1 MTITLADFD
10 SIAENFTQFH
20 TAFADCFGRKDLR
33 RHCDHYTRAL
43 IVQSQDRCNAENLS
57 DVVPASPRVLQRFI
71 TESRWSDRDVIGRL
85 QSVMAP
91 RLQHPDAVWVVDESG
106 FVKQGR
112 KSAGVARQYCGTVG
126 KVGNCQVGVFL
137 AYVTPEARLL
147 VDKELVLPEAWC
159 SDADRCDEAD
169 IPENERTH
177 RTKPELALAELRRA
191 KAWGHLSASWV
202 AGDDHYGQS
211 PLFRRGLEQEGF
223 RYVLDVPKTTTVWPA
238 EVVWQT
244 QPRGRMGRPPTAHPV
259 PGQKRT
265 AEGAAAALPPDAWR
279 ELTIGQGAQGPRRYL
294 FARER
299 VRETL
304 DDRPGPQAW
313 LVLRRNLDGSEPRY
327 YLSNGDIDES
337 LEKLARVGGARWRI
351 ETEFEETKQHVGL
364 DEYEVRSWPGWH
376 HHMALCLLANAFLL
390 IVQQDMKKKLNT
402 DDPSAG
408 ISYSTRALTA
418 QTLLKSRS
426 NTMAPSNANP

>member
-1 MTITLADFD
+1 MAITIDDFSDIADSFARFH
-10 SIAENFTQFH
+10 AE
-20 TAFADCFGRKDLR
+20 FADCFARKDLG
-33 RHCDHYTRAL
+33 RHCDDYTRAL

-57 DVVPASPRVLQRFI
+57 DVVAASPRVLQRFV
-71 TESRWSDRDVIGRL
+71 TESRWSDRQMIGRL

-112 KSAGVARQYCGTVG
+112 KSAGVARQYCGTIG
-126 KVGNCQVGVFL
+126 KIGNCQVGVFL

-159 SDADRCDEAD
+159 TDSDRCDEAD
-169 IPENERTH
+169 VPKDEQVH
-177 RTKPELALAELRRA
+177 RSKPELALVELRRA

-211 PLFRRGLEQEGF
+211 PSFRRGLEEDGF
-223 RYVLDVPKTTTVWPA
+223 LYVLDVPKTTPVFPA
-238 EVVWQT
+238 EVVWHT
-244 QPRGRMGRPPTAHPV
+244 QPRKRMGRPPKAQPT

-265 AEGAAAALPPDAWR
+265 AEQSAAALPEHAWH
-279 ELTIGQGAQGPRRYL
+279 ELTIAQGAQGPRRYL
-294 FARER
+294 FACER
-299 VRETL
+299 IHESL
-304 DDRPGPQAW
+304 DDVPGPEAW
-313 LVLRRNLDGSEPRY
+313 LVHRRNLDGTEARY
-327 YLSNGDIDES
+327 YLSNAAIDQTLLKMACVAGS
-337 LEKLARVGGARWRI
+337 RWRI

-390 IVQQDMKKKLNT
+390 IVQQDMKKKLSSDNT
-402 DDPSAG
+402 PPSLPNNARDTT
-408 ISYSTRALTA
+408 SQALHES
-418 QTLLKSRS
+418 K
-426 NTMAPSNANP
+426 PH